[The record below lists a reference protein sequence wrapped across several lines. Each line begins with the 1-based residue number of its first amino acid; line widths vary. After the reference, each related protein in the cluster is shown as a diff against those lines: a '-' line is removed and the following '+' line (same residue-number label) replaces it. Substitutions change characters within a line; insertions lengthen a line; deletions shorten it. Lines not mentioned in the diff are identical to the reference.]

1 MFIGCITNKQTRVF
15 EPTMEGM
22 YNDIIGEFRNT
33 INNLCATN
41 VCIPLYTRLRGM
53 IHTSSPKWITHM
65 RTMVLEY
72 ETHHLAHLYGPVL
85 QVNIL
90 YPMTDPWC
98 CYIW

>member
-53 IHTSSPKWITHM
+53 IHTTPQMKISS
-65 RTMVLEY
+65 MVISGSNRWRY
-72 ETHHLAHLYGPVL
+72 CTTFLAIFCGDIP
-85 QVNIL
+85 
-90 YPMTDPWC
+90 
-98 CYIW
+98 